1 MNIIIDL
8 VHPADVNFYKNT
20 INILMK
26 RKIDINL
33 IVRPR
38 GRLISILQKELPYTD
53 LKIIGKHYSNIHGK
67 IFGLIKRDLELIFYL
82 NKIDFDVSTSFG
94 AFLISHAS
102 RILRKP
108 CVAFGDDYE
117 YKIPFYLVKFT
128 ATRYVMPECIPATGK
143 NIYKYNGFKELAYL
157 HSRYFKP
164 NREILE
170 QYKLRPQ
177 EYVFMREIANT
188 SLNYKDPSAK
198 LHEITEYLK
207 EMGFQIVVSLENK
220 SLIERFKKN
229 CIILE
234 EPVED
239 IYSLLSF
246 AALTLS
252 SGDTMARESCLVG
265 TPTIYTG
272 GRDMYANEELIRKKC
287 MFKVDDIEKVP
298 TTVNYI
304 LENDMKR
311 DVKRI
316 IEHAIKHEWEDTTE
330 VILENLLEVVDK

>member
-1 MNIIIDL
+1 MNIVIDFL
-8 VHPADVNFYKNT
+8 HPADVNFYKNA
-20 INILMK
+20 IHILMK
-26 RKIDINL
+26 RKVEINL

-38 GRLISILQKELPYTD
+38 GRLISILQKELPYINF
-53 LKIIGKHYSNIHGK
+53 KIIGKYYSNIYGK
-67 IFGLIKRDLELIFYL
+67 IFGLIKRDLEVIFYI
-82 NKIDFDVSTSFG
+82 NKIDFDVSTSIG
-94 AFLISHAS
+94 PQICHAS
-102 RILRKP
+102 RILGKP
-108 CVAFGDDYE
+108 SVAFEDDYE
-117 YKIPFYLVKFT
+117 YKIPFYLAKFS
-128 ATRYVMPECIPATGK
+128 ATRSVMPECIPATGK
-143 NIYKYNGFKELAYL
+143 NIYKYRGLKELAYL
-157 HSRYFKP
+157 HPKYFKP
-164 NREILE
+164 NKKILE

-177 EYVFMREIANT
+177 EYVFIREIAST
-188 SLNYKDPSAK
+188 SLNYKGSSAK
-198 LHEITEYLK
+198 LHEITEHLK

-239 IYSLLSF
+239 IYSLLKF
-246 AALTLS
+246 AALTIS

-272 GRDMYANEELIRKKC
+272 GRDMHVNKELIRKKC

-298 TTVNYI
+298 TTVKYI